1 MKSPQM
7 STLSKEA
14 VQEFGA
20 LLLLD
25 HLMRYELLQVEKVEL
40 EDIIDQLEN
49 GVAELKKGFFRSDEQ
64 EQELSYEKEELREAK
79 KALSEV
85 EQEMEENRHCRL
97 NIALAETDDEGLES
111 LLNFMESRGTLTV
124 EEDNYYKA
132 TDKGHEV
139 YQDLVKQ
146 LEAYVTHFEVYA
158 YVDLEQGIFGD
169 PETDLLEGDKWSD
182 LRVAVAEHKGID
194 PYRVVF
200 LAMLSAETFYENPD
214 WKFDLSMGTLFQE
227 MKQIVLEQLHVD
239 DLGYSDSEGKVSGEE
254 VIRDIIEQ
262 GSELVAKRKSREQ
275 EIKGRK
281 QAEESPD
288 EQVITTTYYWYT

>member
-1 MKSPQM
+1 MKSLQM

-254 VIRDIIEQ
+254 IIRDIIEQ

-288 EQVITTTYYWYT
+288 EQVITTTYYW

>member
-1 MKSPQM
+1 MKSSQM
-7 STLSKEA
+7 STLSKE
-14 VQEFGA
+14 VEQEFGA

-25 HLMRYELLQVEKVEL
+25 HLMRYELLQSEKVEL
-40 EDIIDQLEN
+40 EDIIDQLEIV
-49 GVAELKKGFFRSDEQ
+49 VAELKKGFFRSDEQ

-79 KALSEV
+79 NALSEV

-169 PETDLLEGDKWSD
+169 PEKDLLEGEKWSD

-239 DLGYSDSEGKVSGEE
+239 DLGYSDSEGEVSGEE
-254 VIRDIIEQ
+254 IIRDIIEQ
-262 GSELVAKRKSREQ
+262 GSELVAKRTSREQ
-275 EIKGRK
+275 ENKGRK
-281 QAEESPD
+281 QEEESPD
-288 EQVITTTYYWYT
+288 EQVITTTYYC

>member
-262 GSELVAKRKSREQ
+262 GIELVAKRKSRKQ

-288 EQVITTTYYWYT
+288 EQVITKTYYW

>member
-7 STLSKEA
+7 SILSKEV

-40 EDIIDQLEN
+40 EDIIDQLEI

-124 EEDNYYKA
+124 EEDNFYKA

-214 WKFDLSMGTLFQE
+214 WKFDLSMGSLFQE
-227 MKQIVLEQLHVD
+227 MKQIVLEQLHLD

-254 VIRDIIEQ
+254 VVRDIIEH
-262 GSELVAKRKSREQ
+262 GSKLVAQRKSREQ

-281 QAEESPD
+281 QAEEIPD
-288 EQVITTTYYWYT
+288 EQVITTTYYW

>member
-1 MKSPQM
+1 MNSPQI
-7 STLSKEA
+7 STLSKEV

-40 EDIIDQLEN
+40 EDIIDQLEI
-49 GVAELKKGFFRSDEQ
+49 GVAGLKKGFFRSDEQ

-169 PETDLLEGDKWSD
+169 PETDLLEGEKWSD

-239 DLGYSDSEGKVSGEE
+239 DLGYSDSEGEVSGEE
-254 VIRDIIEQ
+254 IIRDIIEQ
-262 GSELVAKRKSREQ
+262 GSELVAKRTSREQ
-275 EIKGRK
+275 ENKGRK
-281 QAEESPD
+281 QEEESPD
-288 EQVITTTYYWYT
+288 EQVITTTYYC

>member
-7 STLSKEA
+7 STLSKEV

-40 EDIIDQLEN
+40 EDIIDQLEI

-227 MKQIVLEQLHVD
+227 MEQIALEQLHVD
-239 DLGYSDSEGKVSGEE
+239 DLGYSESEGKVSGEE

-262 GSELVAKRKSREQ
+262 GSELAAKRKSREQ

-288 EQVITTTYYWYT
+288 EQVITTTYYW

>member
-1 MKSPQM
+1 MN
-7 STLSKEA
+7 TLSKEV

-239 DLGYSDSEGKVSGEE
+239 DLGYSYSEDKVSGEV

-262 GSELVAKRKSREQ
+262 GSELVAHRKSREQ

-288 EQVITTTYYWYT
+288 EQVITTTYYW

>member
-7 STLSKEA
+7 STLSNEV

-25 HLMRYELLQVEKVEL
+25 HLMRYELLQIEKVEL
-40 EDIIDQLEN
+40 EDIIDQLEI

-79 KALSEV
+79 KTLSEV
-85 EQEMEENRHCRL
+85 EQDMEENRYCRL
-97 NIALAETDDEGLES
+97 NIALAETDDAGLES

-146 LEAYVTHFEVYA
+146 LEAYVTHYEVYA

-169 PETDLLEGDKWSD
+169 PETDLLEGEKWSD

-239 DLGYSDSEGKVSGEE
+239 DLGYSFSEGKVSGEE

-262 GSELVAKRKSREQ
+262 GSELVAQRKSREQ
-275 EIKGRK
+275 EIKRRN

-288 EQVITTTYYWYT
+288 EQVITTTYYW

>member
-7 STLSKEA
+7 STLSKEV

-25 HLMRYELLQVEKVEL
+25 HLMRYELLQSEKVEL
-40 EDIIDQLEN
+40 EDIIDQLEIV
-49 GVAELKKGFFRSDEQ
+49 VAELKKGFFRSDEQ

-79 KALSEV
+79 NALSEV

-169 PETDLLEGDKWSD
+169 PEKDLLEGEKWSD

-239 DLGYSDSEGKVSGEE
+239 DLGYSDSEGEVSGEE
-254 VIRDIIEQ
+254 IIRDIIEQ
-262 GSELVAKRKSREQ
+262 GSELVAKRTSREQ
-275 EIKGRK
+275 ENKGRK
-281 QAEESPD
+281 QEEESPD
-288 EQVITTTYYWYT
+288 EQVITTTYYC

>member
-25 HLMRYELLQVEKVEL
+25 HLMRYELLQIEKVEL

-64 EQELSYEKEELREAK
+64 EQELSYEKEELRKAK

-262 GSELVAKRKSREQ
+262 GSELAAKRKSREQ

-288 EQVITTTYYWYT
+288 EQVITTTYYW

>member
-7 STLSKEA
+7 STLSKEV

-40 EDIIDQLEN
+40 EDIIDQLEI

-169 PETDLLEGDKWSD
+169 PETDLLEGEKWSD

-262 GSELVAKRKSREQ
+262 GSELVAKRKSRKQ
-275 EIKGRK
+275 EITGRK

-288 EQVITTTYYWYT
+288 EQVISTTYYW

>member
-7 STLSKEA
+7 STLSKEV

-40 EDIIDQLEN
+40 EDIIDQLEI

-79 KALSEV
+79 NALSEV

-239 DLGYSDSEGKVSGEE
+239 DLGYSDSEGEVSGEE

-262 GSELVAKRKSREQ
+262 GSELVAKRTSREQ
-275 EIKGRK
+275 ENKGRK
-281 QAEESPD
+281 QEEESPD
-288 EQVITTTYYWYT
+288 EQVITTTYYW

>member
-1 MKSPQM
+1 MI
-7 STLSKEA
+7 TFSKEII
-14 VQEFGA
+14 QEFGA

-25 HLMRYELLQVEKVEL
+25 HLMRYELLQVEKLEL
-40 EDIIDQLEN
+40 EDIIDQLEI
-49 GVAELKKGFFRSDEQ
+49 GVTELKKIFFRSDEQ

-139 YQDLVKQ
+139 YQDLIKQ
-146 LEAYVTHFEVYA
+146 LEAYVHHFEVYA
-158 YVDLEQGIFGD
+158 YVNLEQGIFGD
-169 PETDLLEGDKWSD
+169 PETDLLEGDKWTD
-182 LRVAVAEHKGID
+182 LRIAVAEHKGID

-200 LAMLSAETFYENPD
+200 LAMLSAEAFYENRD
-214 WKFDLSMGTLFQE
+214 WKFDLSMGSLFQE

-239 DLGYSDSEGKVSGEE
+239 DLGYSDSEGEVSGEE

-262 GSELVAKRKSREQ
+262 GSELVAKRTSRKQ
-275 EIKGRK
+275 ENKGRK
-281 QAEESPD
+281 QEEESPD
-288 EQVITTTYYWYT
+288 EQVITTTYYC

>member
-214 WKFDLSMGTLFQE
+214 WKFDLSIGTLFQE
-227 MKQIVLEQLHVD
+227 MKQLVLEQLHVD

-254 VIRDIIEQ
+254 VIRDIIEH
-262 GSELVAKRKSREQ
+262 GRELVTQRKSREQ

-288 EQVITTTYYWYT
+288 EQVITTTYYW

>member
-1 MKSPQM
+1 MKSPQII
-7 STLSKEA
+7 TLSKEI

-25 HLMRYELLQVEKVEL
+25 HLMQYELLQIEKLEL
-40 EDIIDQLEN
+40 EEIIDQLEN
-49 GVAELKKGFFRSDEQ
+49 GVAELQKGFFRSNEQ
-64 EQELSYEKEELREAK
+64 EEELTFEKEELREARN
-79 KALSEV
+79 ALSEV
-85 EQEMEENRHCRL
+85 KQEMVENRHFRL
-97 NIALAETDDEGLES
+97 NIALAEKDDEGLES

-169 PETDLLEGDKWSD
+169 PEKDLLEGEKWSD

-239 DLGYSDSEGKVSGEE
+239 DLGYSDSEGEVSGEE
-254 VIRDIIEQ
+254 IIRDIIEQ
-262 GSELVAKRKSREQ
+262 GSELVAKRTSREK
-275 EIKGRK
+275 ENKGRK
-281 QAEESPD
+281 QEEESPD
-288 EQVITTTYYWYT
+288 EQVITTTYYC

>member
-262 GSELVAKRKSREQ
+262 GSELAAKRKSREQ

-281 QAEESPD
+281 QAAESQD
-288 EQVITTTYYWYT
+288 EQVITTTYYR

>member
-25 HLMRYELLQVEKVEL
+25 HLMRYELLQIEKVEL

-64 EQELSYEKEELREAK
+64 EQELSYEKEELREAN

-85 EQEMEENRHCRL
+85 KQEMEENRHCRL

-227 MKQIVLEQLHVD
+227 MEQIALEQLHVD
-239 DLGYSDSEGKVSGEE
+239 DLGYSESEGKVSGEE

-262 GSELVAKRKSREQ
+262 GSELAAKRKSREQ

-288 EQVITTTYYWYT
+288 EQVITTTYYW

>member
-7 STLSKEA
+7 SILSKEV

-25 HLMRYELLQVEKVEL
+25 HLMRYELLQVEKFEL
-40 EDIIDQLEN
+40 EDIINQLEIS
-49 GVAELKKGFFRSDEQ
+49 VAELKKGFFRSDEQ
-64 EQELSYEKEELREAK
+64 EQDLSYEKEELREAK

-85 EQEMEENRHCRL
+85 EQEMEENFHCRL
-97 NIALAETDDEGLES
+97 NIALAETDDGCLES

-146 LEAYVTHFEVYA
+146 LEAYVMHFEVYA

-169 PETDLLEGDKWSD
+169 PGKDLLEGEKWSD

-239 DLGYSDSEGKVSGEE
+239 DLGYSDSEGEVSGEE
-254 VIRDIIEQ
+254 IIRDIIEQ
-262 GSELVAKRKSREQ
+262 GSELVAKRTSREQ
-275 EIKGRK
+275 ENKGRK
-281 QAEESPD
+281 QEEESPD
-288 EQVITTTYYWYT
+288 EQVITTTYYC

>member
-1 MKSPQM
+1 M
-7 STLSKEA
+7 STLSKEV

-40 EDIIDQLEN
+40 EDIIDQLEI

-288 EQVITTTYYWYT
+288 EQVITTTYYW

>member
-7 STLSKEA
+7 STLSKEV

-40 EDIIDQLEN
+40 EDIIDQLEI

-169 PETDLLEGDKWSD
+169 PETDLLEGEKWSD

-239 DLGYSDSEGKVSGEE
+239 DLGYSDSEGEVSGEE
-254 VIRDIIEQ
+254 IIRDIIEQ
-262 GSELVAKRKSREQ
+262 GSELVAKRTSREQ
-275 EIKGRK
+275 ENKGRK
-281 QAEESPD
+281 QEEESPD
-288 EQVITTTYYWYT
+288 EQVITTTYYW

>member
-7 STLSKEA
+7 STLSNEV

-40 EDIIDQLEN
+40 EDIIDQLEI

-169 PETDLLEGDKWSD
+169 PEKDLLEGEKWSD

-239 DLGYSDSEGKVSGEE
+239 DLGYSYSEGKVAGEE

-262 GSELVAKRKSREQ
+262 GSELVAQRKSREQ

-288 EQVITTTYYWYT
+288 EQVITTTCYW

>member
-25 HLMRYELLQVEKVEL
+25 HLMRYELLQIEKVEL

-262 GSELVAKRKSREQ
+262 GSELVAQRKSREQ

-288 EQVITTTYYWYT
+288 EQVITTTYYW

>member
-14 VQEFGA
+14 LQEFGA

-40 EDIIDQLEN
+40 EDVIDQLEI
-49 GVAELKKGFFRSDEQ
+49 GVGELKKGFFRSDEQ

-79 KALSEV
+79 NALSEV

-139 YQDLVKQ
+139 YHDLVKQ

-169 PETDLLEGDKWSD
+169 PETDLLEGEKWSD

-239 DLGYSDSEGKVSGEE
+239 DLGYNDSEGEVSGEE
-254 VIRDIIEQ
+254 VIRDIVEQ
-262 GSELVAKRKSREQ
+262 GSQLVAMKKNMEQ

-281 QAEESPD
+281 QAEAIPD
-288 EQVITTTYYWYT
+288 EQVITTTSYW

>member
-1 MKSPQM
+1 MNSPQM
-7 STLSKEA
+7 STLSKEV

-40 EDIIDQLEN
+40 EDIIDQLEI
-49 GVAELKKGFFRSDEQ
+49 GVAELKKGFFRSDDQ

-169 PETDLLEGDKWSD
+169 PETDLLEGEKWSD

-239 DLGYSDSEGKVSGEE
+239 DLGYSDSEGKVTGEE
-254 VIRDIIEQ
+254 IIQDIIEQ
-262 GSELVAKRKSREQ
+262 GSELVAKRKSMEQ
-275 EIKGRK
+275 EIKGSK
-281 QAEESPD
+281 QTEESPD
-288 EQVITTTYYWYT
+288 EQVITTTYYW

>member
-25 HLMRYELLQVEKVEL
+25 HLMRYELLQIEKVEL

-79 KALSEV
+79 KALSDV
-85 EQEMEENRHCRL
+85 EQDMEENRHCRL

-169 PETDLLEGDKWSD
+169 PETDLLEGDNWSD

-194 PYRVVF
+194 PYRIVF

-262 GSELVAKRKSREQ
+262 GSELAAKRKSREQ

-288 EQVITTTYYWYT
+288 EQVITTTYYW

>member
-1 MKSPQM
+1 M
-7 STLSKEA
+7 EA

-262 GSELVAKRKSREQ
+262 GSELVAKRTSREQ
-275 EIKGRK
+275 ENKGRK
-281 QAEESPD
+281 QEEESPD
-288 EQVITTTYYWYT
+288 EQVITTTYYC

>member
-262 GSELVAKRKSREQ
+262 GSELAAKRKSREQ

-288 EQVITTTYYWYT
+288 EHLITTTYYW

>member
-7 STLSKEA
+7 STLSKEV

-288 EQVITTTYYWYT
+288 EQVITTTYYW

>member
-254 VIRDIIEQ
+254 VIREITEQ
-262 GSELVAKRKSREQ
+262 GSELVVQRKSSEQ

-288 EQVITTTYYWYT
+288 EQVITTTYYW

>member
-1 MKSPQM
+1 MKSPQI
-7 STLSKEA
+7 SKLSKEA

-262 GSELVAKRKSREQ
+262 GSELVAQRKSREQ

-288 EQVITTTYYWYT
+288 EQVITTTYYW

>member
-7 STLSKEA
+7 STLSKEV

-262 GSELVAKRKSREQ
+262 GSELVAKRKSRQQ

-288 EQVITTTYYWYT
+288 EQVITRTYYW

>member
-7 STLSKEA
+7 NSLSKEA

-239 DLGYSDSEGKVSGEE
+239 DLGFSDSEGKVSGEE

-288 EQVITTTYYWYT
+288 EQVITTTYYW

>member
-7 STLSKEA
+7 STMSKE
-14 VQEFGA
+14 VVKEFGA

-40 EDIIDQLEN
+40 EDIIDQLEI

-169 PETDLLEGDKWSD
+169 PEKDLLEGEKWSD

-262 GSELVAKRKSREQ
+262 GSKLVAQGKSREQ
-275 EIKGRK
+275 ENKGRK

-288 EQVITTTYYWYT
+288 EQVITTTYYC

>member
-7 STLSKEA
+7 NTLSKEV

-25 HLMRYELLQVEKVEL
+25 HLMRYELLQVEKLEL

-227 MKQIVLEQLHVD
+227 MEQIVLEQLHVD
-239 DLGYSDSEGKVSGEE
+239 DLGYSDSECKVSGEE
-254 VIRDIIEQ
+254 VIRDIIRQ
-262 GSELVAKRKSREQ
+262 GSELISQRKSREQ

-288 EQVITTTYYWYT
+288 EQAITTTYYW